1 MSSLI
6 QLLDDSL
13 LDQIT
18 ARALAVP
25 RLRTNHNFHR
35 GADDNPHRFLNALA
49 KGTYCPPHRHLEPPK
64 CEAFLLLR
72 GTVVI
77 FVFND
82 AGRVIETYRLG
93 SDGLLGVDIPPG
105 VWHSIAVLS
114 QSAVCYEVKP
124 GPWDP
129 TADKE
134 LAPWAPREGDS
145 TAPEYLESLLNTLGD
160 VFESV

>member
-105 VWHSIAVLS
+105 VWHSIAVL
-114 QSAVCYEVKP
+114 
-124 GPWDP
+124 
-129 TADKE
+129 
-134 LAPWAPREGDS
+134 
-145 TAPEYLESLLNTLGD
+145 
-160 VFESV
+160 